1 MRLTFSF
8 YTNFIGKSND
18 YIFRSLI
25 GAFDEED
32 GDAAKEA
39 IESKAIKNL
48 DIDFARL
55 AKQIKLPDSDAF
67 NAAAAKLGEERNK
80 VVEQEKKAARDA
92 KRAAGESSAMEPEQV
107 VEEQKKLEE
116 SDEDD
121 LC

>member
-1 MRLTFSF
+1 MLYASCNGDS
-8 YTNFIGKSND
+8 YHL
-18 YIFRSLI
+18 IFRALI
-25 GAFDEED
+25 EAFDEED

-39 IESKAIKNL
+39 IDSKAIKNL

-55 AKQIKLPDSDAF
+55 AKHIKLPDSDAF

-92 KRAAGESSAMEPEQV
+92 KRVAGECSAMEPEQV
-107 VEEQKKLEE
+107 ADEQKKLEE